1 MSEEMAPSKTK
12 RKYQLRVTTFC
23 QSHGGKEESYVFNV

>member
-1 MSEEMAPSKTK
+1 MSQQMPPLKMK
-12 RKYQLRVTTFC
+12 QKYQLRVTTFC